1 MSDGDS
7 DELVEL
13 CDQVID
19 ETTFLRF
26 LAALAADR
34 LDEVRREKDTPSSPW
49 GPGANGWENATI
61 EAFLESAAAWGR
73 SSSDGLQFYSVPD
86 NPWRRCADIL
96 YMGKLYE

>member
-1 MSDGDS
+1 MSDRDS

-13 CDQVID
+13 RDQVID

-26 LAALAADR
+26 LEALAADR
-34 LDEVRREKDTPSSPW
+34 LGEVRTEKNTPSSTW
-49 GPGANGWENATI
+49 APGTSGWVNATI
-61 EAFLESAAAWGR
+61 EAFLDGAAAWGR